1 MNLEE
6 LKTALDSE
14 GRQKAE
20 KLESDNNH
28 LKTVI
33 RKKNERIAQLENS
46 LRVMY
51 NRCYATAGMRTGGT
65 MCFMCGERRN
75 CDRLRSVGKGT
86 KSEEMKN
93 GEIDK

>member
-20 KLESDNNH
+20 KLESENKH

-33 RKKNERIAQLENS
+33 RKQNERIEQLEDS

-51 NRCYATAGMRTGGT
+51 NRCYATAGMHTGGT
-65 MCFMCGERRN
+65 MCFMCGERQN
-75 CDRLRSVGKGT
+75 CNRLRNVGKET
-86 KSEEMKN
+86 KP
-93 GEIDK
+93 

>member
-20 KLESDNNH
+20 KLECENKR
-28 LKTVI
+28 LKAAI
-33 RKKNERIAQLENS
+33 RKKEERIARLKDS

-51 NRCYATAGMRTGGT
+51 NRCYATAGMHTGGT
-65 MCFMCGERRN
+65 MCVMCGERRN
-75 CDRLRSVGKGT
+75 CDRLRSVGKEKKT
-86 KSEEMKN
+86 
-93 GEIDK
+93 